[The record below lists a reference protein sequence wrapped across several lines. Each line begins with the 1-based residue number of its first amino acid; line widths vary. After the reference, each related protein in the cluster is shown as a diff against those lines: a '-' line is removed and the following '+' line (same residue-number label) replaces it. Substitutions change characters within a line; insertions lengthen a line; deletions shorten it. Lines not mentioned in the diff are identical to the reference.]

1 MIRHIVLFKLN
12 HEDSKLNKKE
22 VLNILKANLENL
34 KNKIPEIKFYEVG
47 INIVDSP
54 NSFDIALNSEFKSF
68 EDIERYRI
76 HPEHLKIV
84 EIINTYCDKRVAV
97 DYEI

>member
-12 HEDSKLNKKE
+12 KKVAKNNKEE
-22 VLNILKANLENL
+22 VLNILKTNLENL

-47 INIVDSP
+47 INLIVSK
-54 NSFDIALNSEFKSF
+54 NSYDIALNSEFKSL
-68 EDIERYRI
+68 EDLEKYRI

-84 EIINTYCDKRVAV
+84 DIINTYCDKRVV
-97 DYEI
+97 IDYEI

>member
-12 HEDSKLNKKE
+12 QENSKLNKKE
-22 VLNILKANLENL
+22 VLNLLKTNLENL

-47 INIVDSP
+47 INLIDSP
-54 NSFDIALNSEFKSF
+54 NSYDIALNSEFKSL
-68 EDIERYRI
+68 EDLKKYKI

-84 EIINTYCDKRVAV
+84 EIINNYCDNRVVV
-97 DYEI
+97 DYEL